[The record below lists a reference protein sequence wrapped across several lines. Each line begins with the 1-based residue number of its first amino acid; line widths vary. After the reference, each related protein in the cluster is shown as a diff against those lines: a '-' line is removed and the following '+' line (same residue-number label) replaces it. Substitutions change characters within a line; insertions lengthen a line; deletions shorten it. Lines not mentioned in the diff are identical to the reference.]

1 MKYEEIKTPEQLMN
15 YMNENI
21 SYGIY
26 DYTKNKAYCVDD
38 DFETL
43 VKNVWRLSSPKQLI
57 KYKVGHCF
65 DQVEL
70 EREFFKRN
78 NYNFKTFYIWFKCER
93 SNTYPSHTYLVYQ
106 DKITKNWCWFE
117 HSDYNNRGIH
127 KFKTL
132 KDAINAQKLCHI
144 NYAKSYRKSKTDISK
159 IEIFEYTYAEYGCN
173 IFDFIDKIKKNGKKI
188 K

>member
-78 NYNFKTFYIWFKCER
+78 NYNFKHFISGLSAKGQTPIL
-93 SNTYPSHTYLVYQ
+93 P
-106 DKITKNWCWFE
+106 IP
-117 HSDYNNRGIH
+117 
-127 KFKTL
+127 TL
-132 KDAINAQKLCHI
+132 CI
-144 NYAKSYRKSKTDISK
+144 
-159 IEIFEYTYAEYGCN
+159 
-173 IFDFIDKIKKNGKKI
+173 KIK
-188 K
+188 